1 MSRLSSTSIMTRLV
15 VIVVLSAVG
24 MGALSLVASV
34 IVRERIMTERQDATR
49 TVVET
54 AAGVLEHF
62 GAQEASGAMTTQE
75 AQDAAVSAVAALR
88 YSGEEYFWLNDMG
101 PTMIMHPMKPELDGT
116 DLSQNADPDGK
127 LLFVEMVE
135 VVKSDGAGLVAYQWP
150 KPGAE
155 DPQPKVSYVTG
166 YEPWGWVIGS
176 GVYVD
181 DVQGAALA
189 DAGKLLL
196 SAAAIIAL
204 SAAVCIGIAR
214 SIVRPIRRAA
224 DVLAAGDLS
233 ARLDEG
239 RGRTELEHLAVSL
252 NVMLDRSSSVAA
264 EVSLVADQ
272 LSSAAVRLIESGDGI
287 AAAADSS
294 TSQTVAVAGAAG
306 EVSTGIDSVASG
318 THEMG
323 TSIAEIAQNAHS
335 AARIASDAV
344 RAADA
349 TNRTVSALGES
360 SAQISDVV
368 KVITSI
374 AAQTNLL
381 ALNATIEAARAGD
394 AGKGFAVVASEV
406 KDLAQETARAT
417 DGISEQVVAI
427 QTAVEQAAGEITH
440 ISDIIGRINDFQV
453 TIAGAVEEQTATTN
467 TMAATMASVA
477 DGGRSI
483 AHTLQGVEDASRTT
497 SREIGTIREAARE
510 IAETSKKLQTAVGA
524 FTA

>member
-24 MGALSLVASV
+24 MGVLSLVASV
-34 IVRERIMTERQDATR
+34 IVRDRIMSERQDATR

-54 AAGVLEHF
+54 AAGVIEYF
-62 GAQEASGAMTTQE
+62 GALAQSGTMTEEE
-75 AQDAAVSAVAALR
+75 AQAAAVAAVRDLR
-88 YSGEEYFWLNDMG
+88 YSGEEYFWINDMS

-116 DLSQNADPDGK
+116 DLSKNADPDGK
-127 LLFVEMVE
+127 LLFLEMVE
-135 VVKSDGAGLVAYQWP
+135 VVKADGAGMVAYQWP

-155 DPQPKVSYVTG
+155 APQPKVSFVKG
-166 YEPWGWVIGS
+166 YEPWGWIVGS

-196 SAAAIIAL
+196 AAAAIMVVSAAA
-204 SAAVCIGIAR
+204 CIGIAR

-224 DVLAAGDLS
+224 EVLAAGDLN

-252 NVMLDRSSSVAA
+252 NVMLDRTSSVAA

-272 LSSAAVRLIESGDGI
+272 LAAAATRLIESGDGI

-294 TSQTVAVAGAAG
+294 AAQTVAVAGAAG
-306 EVSTGIDSVASG
+306 EVSSGIDSVASG
-318 THEMG
+318 AHEMG
-323 TSIAEIAQNAHS
+323 ASIAEIAQNAHS

-360 SAQISDVV
+360 SAQISSVV

-417 DGISEQVVAI
+417 DGISEQVEAI
-427 QTAVEQAAGEITH
+427 QAAVEQAAGEISQ

-467 TMAATMASVA
+467 TMAHTMASVA

-483 AHTLQGVEDASRTT
+483 AMTLQGVEDASRLTA
-497 SREIGTIREAARE
+497 REIGTIRDAARE
-510 IAETSKKLQTAVGA
+510 LAETSQKLQTAVGG
-524 FTA
+524 FTR

>member
-24 MGALSLVASV
+24 MGVLSLVASV
-34 IVRERIMTERQDATR
+34 IVRDRIMSERQDATR

-54 AAGVLEHF
+54 AAGVIEYF
-62 GAQEASGAMTTQE
+62 GALAQSGTMTEEE
-75 AQDAAVSAVAALR
+75 AQAAAVAAVRDLR
-88 YSGEEYFWLNDMG
+88 YSGEEYFWINDMS

-116 DLSQNADPDGK
+116 DLSKNADPDGK
-127 LLFVEMVE
+127 LLFLEMVE
-135 VVKSDGAGLVAYQWP
+135 VVKADGAGMVAYQWP

-155 DPQPKVSYVTG
+155 APQPKVSFVKG
-166 YEPWGWVIGS
+166 YEPWGWIVGS

-196 SAAAIIAL
+196 AAAAIMVVSAAA
-204 SAAVCIGIAR
+204 CIGIAR

-224 DVLAAGDLS
+224 EVLAAGDLH

-252 NVMLDRSSSVAA
+252 NVMLDRTSSVAA

-272 LSSAAVRLIESGDGI
+272 LAAAATRLIESGDGI

-294 TSQTVAVAGAAG
+294 AAQTVAVAGAAG
-306 EVSTGIDSVASG
+306 EVSSGIDSVASG
-318 THEMG
+318 AHEMG
-323 TSIAEIAQNAHS
+323 ASIAEIAQNAHS

-360 SAQISDVV
+360 SAQISSVV

-417 DGISEQVVAI
+417 DGISEQVEAI
-427 QTAVEQAAGEITH
+427 QAAVEQAAGEISQ

-467 TMAATMASVA
+467 TMAHTMASVA

-483 AHTLQGVEDASRTT
+483 AMTLQGVEDASRLTA
-497 SREIGTIREAARE
+497 REIGTIRDAARE
-510 IAETSKKLQTAVGA
+510 LAETSQKLQTVVGG
-524 FTA
+524 FTR